1 MNKAY
6 ISGVA
11 LALAISAGSA
21 FAAGAPPHLP
31 PPPPMW
37 TGFYVG
43 LNAGWSGDASPNVIT
58 RGAPVAAGVDA
69 YVLGGGAFAY
79 RALSHGAASALSGSG
94 VAGGDGSGFL
104 GGGQIGYNRLIGNYV
119 VGFETDFQGS
129 TMSARSGFSNAASAI
144 VYNPNNNP
152 NDSFTDVAFS
162 RVATQKSLDWL
173 GTVRGRL
180 GVLFTPALLAYATGG
195 LAYGGATLDARIVS
209 GWAGANLAP
218 FGLASSGASGRFS
231 GALVGWT
238 VGAGGE
244 WMFMPNLSAKVEYL
258 YYDLGE
264 ARVAAGPSLTTYPF
278 AASPNATMFTSHT
291 RFDGHIARAG
301 LNYHFNWGSTP

>member
-43 LNAGWSGDASPNVIT
+43 LNAGWGGDASPNVIT
-58 RGAPVAAGVDA
+58 RGAPVAAGIDT
-69 YVLGGGAFAY
+69 YILSGGVPLAY
-79 RALSHGAASALSGSG
+79 RALTHGGASVLSGSG

-104 GGGQIGYNRLIGNYV
+104 GGGQIGYNRLIGKYL

-129 TMSARSGFSNAASAI
+129 TMSARSGFSNAAAAI
-144 VYNPNNNP
+144 FYNPNNNP
-152 NDSFTDVAFS
+152 NASFTDIAVS
-162 RVATQKSLDWL
+162 GVATQKSLEWL

-180 GVLFTPALLAYATGG
+180 GYLFTPALLAYATGG
-195 LAYGGATLDARIVS
+195 LAYGGVALDSKFVS
-209 GWAGANLAP
+209 GWTGGALP
-218 FGLASSGASGRFS
+218 GLASSGASGRFS
-231 GALVGWT
+231 GTLVGWT

-244 WMFMPNLSAKVEYL
+244 WMFTPNLSAKVEYL

-264 ARVAAGPSLTTYPF
+264 ARVAAGPSVTTYPF

-291 RFDGHIARAG
+291 RFDGHMVRAG
-301 LNYHFNWGSTP
+301 LNYHFN